1 MFDSCGITCSN
12 CVLFTGGHGNRHISH
27 DANMLVLVASKKY
40 STYFYFYT
48 SEEVLM
54 SFRFFPFVLSDMMS
68 AKPGR
73 KPDPPT
79 LDGFQVII

>member
-12 CVLFTGGHGNRHISH
+12 CVLFTGGHGDRHISH
-27 DANMLVLVASKKY
+27 DANMLVLPASKKY

-54 SFRFFPFVLSDMMS
+54 SFRIFPFVLSDMVS
-68 AKPGR
+68 AKPRR
-73 KPDPPT
+73 KPVPPD
-79 LDGFQVII
+79 LSRFSVII